1 MKKWIEAARLR
12 TLPLSLAGIFGG
24 YAISNQPD
32 KYGLFILCVL
42 TAVCLQILSNF
53 ANDYGDFT
61 KGTDNDSRVGPQRT
75 MQKGLITQKE
85 MKKVLILFSF
95 LSFFLGITTSLTAF
109 DITLTTLVFSLIGGA
124 CVFAAIAY
132 TVGKYAYGY
141 AGLGDL
147 FVFVF
152 FGLVS
157 VLGTKYVLT
166 KGLEY
171 VDIYPAIT
179 FGLLST
185 AVLNLNNM
193 RDIENDKASKKNT
206 LVTKLGLSNA
216 FIYHFALVIGS
227 IVSLTAYCSY
237 TKGEEYYSYLT
248 FIIVPSIIH
257 HLIRLTKKGI
267 YTDFDPELK
276 KVAIPTFILSVLFI
290 LQEFLK

>member
-24 YAISNQPD
+24 YAISHEPNQYP
-32 KYGLFILCVL
+32 LFILCIL
-42 TAVCLQILSNF
+42 TAVSLQILSNF

-61 KGTDNDSRVGPQRT
+61 KGTDNDQRVGPKRT
-75 MQKGLITQKE
+75 MQQGLITQSQ
-85 MKKVLILFSF
+85 MKKVLILFSV
-95 LSFFLGITTSLTAF
+95 LSFGLGVITSLLAF
-109 DITLTTLVFSLIGGA
+109 EISLTTLLFTLIGGA

-147 FVFVF
+147 FVFIF

-157 VLGTKYVLT
+157 VLGTKYVLVQE
-166 KGLEY
+166 LEE

-193 RDIENDKASKKNT
+193 RDIENDKASNKNT

-216 FIYHFALVIGS
+216 FIYHFLLVIGS
-227 IVSLTAYCSY
+227 IVSLTAYCSF

-248 FIIVPSIIH
+248 FIIVPAIIH

-276 KVAIPTFILSVLFI
+276 KVAIPTFILSVLFV